1 MTPTLEADPAASTDA
16 EPDIMALAMAAD
28 AGTLDHNASTP
39 AKPAT
44 APQEPTST
52 PADSGE
58 DAQTKAEPEKPAAEA
73 KTDKPAAEAK
83 PESAYQK
90 AQKDAERRD
99 KSWKALEAEK
109 AQVRAEAQQIAATKA
124 EIEQLR
130 RTVQEL
136 KTPAKPATD
145 ANGNTAEVY
154 DQLAQKYAD
163 EGDTQ
168 MAKLAREQA
177 DKLRTQAPT
186 RAPAAPAPAEVWKTP
201 EFQTEWQRHTAELL
215 AADPTLNDPANP
227 LVQTANM
234 LTSHKEWA
242 PYFRANPAGIKAAL
256 EVAKLMRVA
265 ASVDT
270 LRKEHDAAKAEV
282 ERLTKLTQPR
292 RGGPTPPAPGEKSL
306 AEMSDA
312 EADAEIRRLA
322 EAADR
327 GGR

>member
-44 APQEPTST
+44 APQDTTST

-58 DAQTKAEPEKPAAEA
+58 DARNQAEQPKPESKANDKPATPEKPE
-73 KTDKPAAEAK
+73 TP
-83 PESAYQK
+83 YQK
-90 AQKDAERRD
+90 AAKDTERKD

-130 RTVQEL
+130 RQVQEL

-145 ANGNTAEVY
+145 ASGNTAEVY

-177 DKLRTQAPT
+177 EKLRTQAPT
-186 RAPAAPAPAEVWKTP
+186 RAPAATAPAEVWKTP

-292 RGGPTPPAPGEKSL
+292 RGGPMAPAPGEKSL